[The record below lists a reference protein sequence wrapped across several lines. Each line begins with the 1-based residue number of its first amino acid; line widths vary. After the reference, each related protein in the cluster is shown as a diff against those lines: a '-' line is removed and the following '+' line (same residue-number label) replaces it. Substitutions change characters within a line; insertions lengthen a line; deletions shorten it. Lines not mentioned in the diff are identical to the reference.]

1 MMADSVSDLESDASS
16 VDCGPVSKNDCSS
29 VGPEQM
35 VKRIESLLQE
45 NRVLK
50 MELDTYRFKCKSL
63 EEENRELKK
72 ARVTIQVMAEQ
83 QEEFISN
90 TLLKKIQALK
100 NEKEQLARN
109 YEQEE
114 EFLTN
119 DLSRKLFQLRQEK
132 CELEVTLER
141 EQEYQVNKLMRRIEK
156 LQGEVTSKQSTLEQ
170 LKKDKVELENQLEQE
185 QEALVNRLWKR
196 MDKLEAEKR
205 MLQQKL
211 DQPVSEPPSPRDSL
225 MNVDEDTA
233 GNLVVNI
240 QTLKNEVSRLHA
252 QLMAAQNEHKEKM
265 VQYAEEERQIR
276 EENVRLQ
283 RKLQMEIERRE
294 QLCRHLSESES
305 SLEMDDERHFNEMT
319 KHHEKMQCA
328 STGGSGGGAGRP
340 RTVSSPIP
348 LQHSNSR
355 SISPGMLGP
364 SSPLRSG
371 MMGPLCHSMGP
382 HCHPGPIG
390 GTHHLP
396 GPHNMGA
403 HCLPS
408 SLPTGHTPLCAPAG
422 QMKQEKF
429 AKPNAPPPT
438 SGHSTGS
445 VSSDTSLTTRSPSN
459 NDSMDSS
466 KPA

>member
-1 MMADSVSDLESDASS
+1 MAESLGSDLESDASS
-16 VDCGPVSKNDCSS
+16 VDGGPTSMTWSQTTTGREQLSKRVD
-29 VGPEQM
+29 
-35 VKRIESLLQE
+35 SLQQE

-50 MELDTYRFKCKSL
+50 MELDTFRYKCKSL

-72 ARVTIQVMAEQ
+72 ARVTIQLMAEQ

-90 TLLKKIQALK
+90 TLLKKIQELK

-132 CELEVTLER
+132 CELEETLEK

-156 LQGEVTSKQSTLEQ
+156 LQAEVVSKQATLEQ

-205 MLQQKL
+205 LLQQKL
-211 DQPVSEPPSPRDSL
+211 DQPVSGPSSPRNSQA
-225 MNVDEDTA
+225 MIVDGSSSSSEVAD
-233 GNLVVNI
+233 NLVQSI
-240 QTLKNEVSRLHA
+240 QALKAEVSRLHGLLRA
-252 QLMAAQNEHKEKM
+252 SQVEHKEKM
-265 VQYAEEERQIR
+265 VQFAEEERQVR

-305 SLEMDDERHFNEMT
+305 SLEMDDERHFNEMS
-319 KHHEKMQCA
+319 KYQEKVA
-328 STGGSGGGAGRP
+328 SGMHGSRP

-348 LQHSNSR
+348 LQR
-355 SISPGMLGP
+355 SPRPVSPGYHYGHSPLGP
-364 SSPLRSG
+364 SSPMR
-371 MMGPLCHSMGP
+371 
-382 HCHPGPIG
+382 
-390 GTHHLP
+390 
-396 GPHNMGA
+396 
-403 HCLPS
+403 
-408 SLPTGHTPLCAPAG
+408 
-422 QMKQEKF
+422 
-429 AKPNAPPPT
+429 
-438 SGHSTGS
+438 TGS
-445 VSSDTSLTTRSPSN
+445 VAVSVPHHPSSSIAPVMSQSFPAATSAQRTSSDNFVKPSRPSLTASSGIHHSQSASAAACAS
-459 NDSMDSS
+459 DSAAAGTDKSS
-466 KPA
+466 